1 MSEWIAR
8 IANDIYTPVAFLLI
22 LGGLFFLI
30 YSRFAQYK
38 YFKHA
43 INVLRGKYT
52 NPNDPGQINPY
63 QALSTALASTVGM
76 GNIAGVAAAIS
87 IGGPGA
93 LFWMWITAFIGMS
106 TNFFTSAL
114 AVMYRGK
121 DSAGEIQ
128 GGPMYVIREAL
139 GKNWYPLAVLFSVC
153 CLVGCLPIFQANQ
166 LTQAIVDIGISS
178 EEIKAATFS
187 FIGFTIST
195 PKFIIGLSLM
205 IIAGIVIL
213 GGIQRIGSW
222 AGKMVP
228 MMIVLYFLSVFAIL
242 IMHITDIP
250 HYLWMIVQDA
260 FSANHYHG
268 NPILG
273 GIVGSLII
281 TGVRRASFSNE
292 AGIGTAPMALGAS
305 KSAQPIREGL
315 VSMLSPAIDTLIVCT
330 LTALA
335 ILATGVWLPST
346 TIKGQINFG
355 TSLNQGEIQEYKVN
369 FSSLTFKPNE
379 IVNLTEI
386 GKLSIDKNGLYEFI
400 PAHLNDHCPLGTH
413 PFNGDPKI
421 TYQLKVNDGIE
432 KREHTIK
439 TTPEGVTA
447 TAMAFNSALPGF
459 GKYILLTCAFF
470 FAITSVFSYSYYG
483 GKSLS
488 FLFGVKASK
497 WYNYF
502 YLVTIVLGAVAEM
515 ADIINII
522 DIAYALMAIP
532 TMVSGFLLAPKVLK
546 EAKRYFADLKAR
558 EG

>member
-43 INVLRGKYT
+43 INVLRGKYA

-93 LFWMWITAFIGMS
+93 LFWMWVTAFVGMS

-139 GKNWYPLAVLFSVC
+139 GKKWYPLAVLFSVC

-166 LTQAIVDIGISS
+166 LTQAIVDIGINS
-178 EEIKAATFS
+178 EEIKAATFNV
-187 FIGFTIST
+187 IGFTIST
-195 PKFIIGLSLM
+195 PKFIIGLTLM
-205 IIAGIVIL
+205 VIAGIVIL
-213 GGIQRIGSW
+213 GGIQRIGNW

-228 MMIVLYFLSVFAIL
+228 MMIVLYFLSVLSIL

-250 HYLWMIVQDA
+250 HYLWMIVKDA
-260 FSANHYHG
+260 FSAENYHG
-268 NPILG
+268 EPALG
-273 GIVGSLII
+273 GIVGGLII
-281 TGVRRASFSNE
+281 AGIRRASFSNE
-292 AGIGTAPMALGAS
+292 AGIGTAPLALGAS
-305 KSAQPIREGL
+305 KSTEPIREGL

-335 ILATGVWLPST
+335 ILATGVWQT
-346 TIKGQINFG
+346 TDAN
-355 TSLNQGEIQEYKVN
+355 
-369 FSSLTFKPNE
+369 
-379 IVNLTEI
+379 
-386 GKLSIDKNGLYEFI
+386 
-400 PAHLNDHCPLGTH
+400 
-413 PFNGDPKI
+413 
-421 TYQLKVNDGIE
+421 
-432 KREHTIK
+432 
-439 TTPEGVTA
+439 GVTL
-447 TAMAFNSALPGF
+447 TSMAFQSALPGF

-470 FAITSVFSYSYYG
+470 FAVTSVFSYSYYG
-483 GKSLS
+483 SKSLS
-488 FLFGVKASK
+488 FLLGVKASK

-502 YLVTIVLGAVAEM
+502 YLITIVLGAIASM
-515 ADIINII
+515 QDIMNII

-532 TMVSGFLLAPKVLK
+532 TMVSGFILAPKVLK
-546 EAKRYFADLKAR
+546 EAKRYFADLKVK